1 MTIYRLNDDVVF
13 PPPEE
18 AEPSGLLAVGGD
30 LRPER
35 LLLAYRSGI
44 FPWYDEP
51 PILWFSP
58 DPRMVLEPA
67 EVHVAR
73 RLERTLRQGRFTF
86 TLDARF
92 EEVMR
97 HCASVE
103 RPGESGTW
111 ITGDMIEAYCA
122 LHELGFAHS
131 CEAWEGERLVGG
143 IYGVAI
149 GGAFCGE
156 SMFHLVRDASKA
168 AFVTL
173 ARQLAAWDFALLDC
187 QLHTDHLARFGARRV
202 SRSDFLERLDRA
214 CGLPTRAG
222 RWRLDDAIT

>member
-13 PPPEE
+13 PPAEE

-58 DPRMVLEPA
+58 DPRMVLDPA
-67 EVHVAR
+67 DVHVSR
-73 RLERTLRQGRFTF
+73 RLERTLRQGRFRF
-86 TLDARF
+86 TLDRDF
-92 EEVMR
+92 EAVIR
-97 HCASVE
+97 HCAAAD
-103 RPGESGTW
+103 RGDGAGTW
-111 ITGDMIEAYCA
+111 ITADMIDAYCR

-131 CEAWEGERLVGG
+131 CETWAEGELAGG
-143 IYGVAI
+143 IYGVSI

-173 ARQLAAWDFALLDC
+173 SRQLATWDFPLFDC
-187 QLHTDHLARFGARRV
+187 QLHTEHLATLGAREIPR
-202 SRSDFLERLDRA
+202 RDFLTRLDAA
-214 CGLPTRAG
+214 CRLPTRRG
-222 RWRLDDAIT
+222 PWRLDDGVA